1 MDQRAFEIGKF
12 TEVRDGWQPL
22 PTSQVPWA
30 TAPRMKNATV
40 IDRRYKY
47 KNLGAFLRLR
57 PKPTGH
63 QIFGAARHDQLL
75 GRGTQRR
82 EGE

>member
-47 KNLGAFLRLR
+47 K
-57 PKPTGH
+57 
-63 QIFGAARHDQLL
+63 I
-75 GRGTQRR
+75 
-82 EGE
+82 